1 MSFLNVNLLQL
12 EKAEQIHVIVPTVV
26 EYVFGVCLNF
36 VVEDYV
42 G

>member
-1 MSFLNVNLLQL
+1 MSFLNVNLL